1 MTRQTV
7 LFRGTLLLT
16 LFAVVAPVQGQVA
29 QGTLCDGPSCVKKA
43 TDRPAHRSCDDV
55 EEPAPKQ
62 TATPACD
69 QPPAGLPHHTIDRS
83 CDLACDG
90 PCEER
95 CVDTS
100 ERGWLS
106 DIFLSPGRQDDACC
120 EWYVPNVIGDS
131 FGVPRVGN
139 RGQQYINFPTHIH
152 KVADNNNVRPYD
164 RVFFAYSLYENAPTL
179 LGVANSQVTV
189 LEDTDISEFR
199 LGAEKTLLHG
209 LISANVIV
217 PYYHTVAFQ
226 QQVTTMGAED
236 YEFGNLAF
244 GLKLL
249 VADTQSF
256 AASVGV
262 QAEAPTARDQGF
274 RTVSGA
280 TQLIP
285 NEAWY
290 LSPYAGMLWAPT
302 ERLFTQMFASYRAR
316 TGANSVAPG
325 ATLITQ
331 DLAMLDAATG
341 YWLRRCPAQGHRG
354 QGLTGIAPVMELH
367 YLTTTEDDV
376 VRGSA
381 STLTQDIYGRRDQ
394 LNLTAGTVFE
404 FNARHTVA
412 VGLSVPLR
420 DNPYPG
426 GAPTDRSFDWDL
438 AVQFNLYR

>member
-1 MTRQTV
+1 
-7 LFRGTLLLT
+7 
-16 LFAVVAPVQGQVA
+16 
-29 QGTLCDGPSCVKKA
+29 
-43 TDRPAHRSCDDV
+43 
-55 EEPAPKQ
+55 
-62 TATPACD
+62 
-69 QPPAGLPHHTIDRS
+69 
-83 CDLACDG
+83 
-90 PCEER
+90 
-95 CVDTS
+95 
-100 ERGWLS
+100 
-106 DIFLSPGRQDDACC
+106 
-120 EWYVPNVIGDS
+120 VPNVIGDS

-139 RGQQYINFPTHIH
+139 RGQRYINFPTHIT

-164 RVFFAYSLYENAPTL
+164 RVFFSYSLYENAPTM
-179 LGVANSQVTV
+179 LGIANSQVTV

-199 LGAEKTLLHG
+199 LGAEKTLVNG
-209 LISANVIV
+209 LMSANVIV
-217 PYYHTVAFQ
+217 PYFHTVAFQ
-226 QQVTTMGAED
+226 QQAATMGAED

-256 AASVGV
+256 AASIGV

-274 RTVSGA
+274 RTVTGA

-302 ERLFTQMFASYRAR
+302 ERLFTQTFVSYRAR

-331 DLAMLDAATG
+331 DLAMVDAATG
-341 YWLRRCPAQGHRG
+341 YWLRRCQGR
-354 QGLTGIAPVMELH
+354 GLTGIAPVVELH

-376 VRGSA
+376 VTGTA